1 MKVQLE
7 KMSLGVGGGEGTE
20 EGVFR
25 RPGLHW
31 FSAAEAVKT

>member
-7 KMSLGVGGGEGTE
+7 KMSLGVGGTE